1 MAHID
6 AKRGELLARIKRIS
20 GQVAAIERQLSED
33 VSCSELLQLVAGTR
47 GAINGLMDEIIVDHL
62 EAHVLGEQL
71 SPEER
76 TAGAAELMAV
86 IRRYAK

>member
-33 VSCSELLQLVAGTR
+33 VSCSQLLQLVAGTR

-62 EAHVLGEQL
+62 EAHVVSAKL
-71 SPEER
+71 SAAER
-76 TAGAAELMAV
+76 AEGAAELMAV
-86 IRRYAK
+86 IRRYGK

>member
-71 SPEER
+71 SQEER
-76 TAGAAELMAV
+76 SAGAAELMAV

>member
-6 AKRGELLARIKRIS
+6 AKRGDLLARVRRIS

-33 VSCSELLQLVAGTR
+33 VSCSELLQLVAGAR

-62 EAHVLGEQL
+62 EAYVVSADL
-71 SPEER
+71 SAEDR
-76 TAGAAELMAV
+76 AAGAAELMAV
-86 IRRYAK
+86 IRRYGK